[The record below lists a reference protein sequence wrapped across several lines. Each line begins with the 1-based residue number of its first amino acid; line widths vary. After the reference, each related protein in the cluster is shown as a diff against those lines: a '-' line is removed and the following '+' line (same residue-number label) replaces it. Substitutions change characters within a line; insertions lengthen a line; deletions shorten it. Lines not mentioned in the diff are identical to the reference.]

1 MVNTNLHLII
11 SGFGGKMGKCIRAL
25 LAGTPAHVYDARHCL
40 SDCLQPLVWVDFS
53 NSNAFEQILEN
64 VQKKAC
70 PLVMGTTGLSKAQMR
85 QLVQLSKKQA
95 VVYDSNFSIGANIL
109 KKLVHQAG
117 STLKDFS
124 VTIFEAHHSTK
135 KDQPSGTAKSLRQVL
150 LSEQRKRIPILSLRG
165 GGIRGEH
172 SVIFSGMDEML
183 SLKHEVLDRKV
194 FAQGALCAVEWIIRK
209 KPSHGLFNM
218 QDVLAA

>member
-1 MVNTNLHLII
+1 MVNTDLHLII
-11 SGFGGKMGKCIRAL
+11 SGFGGKMGKCIRTL
-25 LAGTPAHVYDARHCL
+25 LEGTLIHIYDAHHCVG
-40 SDCLQPLVWVDFS
+40 DCLQPLIWVDFS
-53 NSNAFEQILEN
+53 NSSAFERVMED
-64 VQKKAC
+64 VRMKKC
-70 PLVMGTTGLSKAQMR
+70 PLVMGTTGLSKAQIH
-85 QLVQLSKKQA
+85 QLVQLSKRQA
-95 VVYDSNFSIGANIL
+95 VVYDSNFSVGANIL

-117 STLKDFS
+117 IALKDFS

-150 LSEQRKRIPILSLRG
+150 LSEKRKQIPILSLRG

-172 SVIFSGMDEML
+172 SIIFSGMDEIL

-194 FAQGALCAVEWIIRK
+194 FAQGALYAVEWIIRK

-218 QDVLAA
+218 QDVLEA